1 MSSITILIAED
12 QRLVREGLET
22 IINLEPDLKVV
33 ATADNG
39 YNACV
44 LVEQLRPQLVLM
56 DIEMPVMNGIMAT
69 QRIKQLYPETIVL
82 ILSTF
87 TDEDY
92 IIEGLAN
99 GASGYL
105 LKDFSSDK
113 LTTSLKEAARGELM
127 LPSKLAAKLAARLRL
142 AAPPRL
148 AVRDYGLT
156 PRELEIAKLIVSYK
170 NNREIADTLY
180 IAEGTVKNYI
190 SMIYEKIGTNDRA
203 KAISILTDTLE
214 GTMFN
219 H

>member
-33 ATADNG
+33 GTADNG

-87 TDEDY
+87 TDEEY

-127 LPSKLAAKLAARLRL
+127 LPSKLAAKLAARLRM
-142 AAPPRL
+142 APPPRL

-190 SMIYEKIGTNDRA
+190 SVIYEKIGTNDRA